1 METILLRLSRGL
13 YGTYMNTGIQQK
25 KAPPARE
32 KILFAAFDLF
42 HEKGIQA
49 TSVDDILRQSGTG
62 KSQFYHYFK
71 SKEGIV
77 HSLLQQMH
85 EKLKTDL
92 AINPDI
98 ESWDD
103 LERWLRTPGE
113 MQESCSCQ
121 RGCPIGTIAAN
132 LAPKDELIRK
142 DIQLIF
148 QTIKS
153 KPHAFFTAQKAQ
165 KKLKQETD
173 PESLSTFCVSLI
185 QGTALLSKV
194 ERSTGPFHSG
204 VDHALVY
211 LKSFR
216 IDEMP

>member
-1 METILLRLSRGL
+1 MSASPS
-13 YGTYMNTGIQQK
+13 QK
-25 KAPPARE
+25 NNPPARE

-49 TSVDDILRQSGTG
+49 TSVDDILKHSGTG

-85 EKLKTDL
+85 QRLKTDTT
-92 AINPDI
+92 INPDI
-98 ESWDD
+98 ESWSD

-132 LAPKDELIRK
+132 LAPKDELIRQ

-148 QTIKS
+148 ETMKIKP
-153 KPHAFFTAQKAQ
+153 KVFFATQKAQ
-165 KKLKQETD
+165 RKLRKETD
-173 PESLSTFCVSLI
+173 PDSLATFCVSLI

-194 ERSTGPFHSG
+194 ERSTTPFNSG
-204 VDHALVY
+204 IDHALIY
-211 LKSFR
+211 LKSFK
-216 IDEMP
+216 ID